1 MQLTT
6 LFTALAAGVTLASG
20 KVLTVIDPC
29 PQVTTSHRLSTIT
42 AQHQVI
48 STCAPT
54 TACFF
59 RKCST
64 IYPPVPTT
72 WVSTTIPCDY
82 DGNKHSSTL
91 VTKITQ
97 PVTCS
102 ASSSSLTK
110 VTSVPVTVNNKV
122 FTKTITLEMTARKEW
137 SAKYENLGPLAMP
150 GYPGSGLCK
159 DCTAKDGSIIQV
171 FNVKECRSNAKST
184 ECILYDE
191 TRVLPAPATVIT
203 QAACPVRTSVPSAGT
218 YTFKFPQTVP
228 ARTVTIR
235 EQVVT
240 YTKTVW
246 NAYVTRVCNGPTN
259 FDFTTTVTK
268 TLFVRPPPATSA
280 VTTSAAPKG
289 WEDWVAPQPTSTP
302 ASTKKTTSSTR
313 RPALATTTTSNSH
326 SRSIIETFSTSTA
339 SSLIGP
345 VQPGT
350 TTTISSSR
358 SIIETF
364 STSTASSLIGPVQ
377 PGTTTTISSSRS
389 IIETFSTSTA
399 SSSVAPVEPGTTTT
413 LSTYTTQPSSTTTSS
428 FSLTGLPEPPTTSHT
443 RSFTFSTDSSRSV
456 LPLPAQTCVQPS
468 LSAPNSAQVT
478 AALNQWVSDITTV
491 NSFLERVLAQPPPVL
506 HEHEIEDIAR
516 EIYTTAFDEPCQL
529 FTLVS
534 AIENAGR
541 TSEASQCAF
550 DDLAN
555 SPVPVFPTFV
565 LGSLADVIRDPSR
578 LFIGAEIINHRRCCN
593 VLRDVD
599 VLFQATSETYP
610 GLLLTA
616 PRPST
621 CQAVDCSNL
630 RDPPAAT
637 CSALPFTPIN
647 PTSTTSSP
655 PTLPT
660 TTTTSPPH
668 FDPTTTTTSPPH
680 FDPTTTT
687 TSPPHFDPTTTT
699 TSPPYFDPTT
709 TTSPYVEPLVTS
721 TSSTMTP

>member
-171 FNVKECRSNAKST
+171 FNVKECRSNAKGT
-184 ECILYDE
+184 ECVLYDE

-228 ARTVTIR
+228 ARTVTIK

-289 WEDWVAPQPTSTP
+289 WEDWVAPQPTSTSG
-302 ASTKKTTSSTR
+302 STKKSTSSTR
-313 RPALATTTTSNSH
+313 RPALATSTSTTSH

-339 SSLIGP
+339 SSSIGP

-350 TTTISSSR
+350 TTT
-358 SIIETF
+358 
-364 STSTASSLIGPVQ
+364 TSL
-377 PGTTTTISSSRS
+377 SRS

-399 SSSVAPVEPGTTTT
+399 SSSIGPVQSGTTTT

-516 EIYTTAFDEPCQL
+516 EIYITAFDEPCQL

-550 DDLAN
+550 NDLAN
-555 SPVPVFPTFV
+555 SAVPVFPTFV

-578 LFIGAEIINHRRCCN
+578 LFIEAEIINHRRCCN

-610 GLLLTA
+610 GLLMTA

-621 CQAVDCSNL
+621 CQAVDCSTL

-637 CSALPFTPIN
+637 CSALPFDPIN

-687 TSPPHFDPTTTT
+687 TSPP
-699 TSPPYFDPTT
+699 YFDPTT
-709 TTSPYVEPLVTS
+709 TTSPYVEPPVTS
-721 TSSTMTP
+721 TSSTMIP